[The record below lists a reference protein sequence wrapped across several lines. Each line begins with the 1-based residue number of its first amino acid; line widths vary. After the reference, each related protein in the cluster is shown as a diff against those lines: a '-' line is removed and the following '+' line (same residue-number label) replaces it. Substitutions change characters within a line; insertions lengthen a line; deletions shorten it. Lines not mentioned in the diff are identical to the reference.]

1 MGSLFRINIRLVT
14 GYGAGNTGREGCNLN
29 LEAVM
34 HMKNEQFLKW
44 SEYRNKGFFRHMLR
58 YVFLCGLPIGI
69 FTVFLSMINDN
80 GIVNVYQ
87 GKSIFGAIITGFIYG
102 VVIVGPVVSVA
113 TWYSNESA
121 WKKEKIKRNE

>member
-102 VVIVGPVVSVA
+102 VVIAVPL
-113 TWYSNESA
+113 YQ
-121 WKKEKIKRNE
+121 